1 MPNDEN
7 KNGKRKISIFEY
19 LVVGAG
25 AVAVWETAKTFASRP
40 RRRRSREDRELDED
54 LGDFE

>member
-1 MPNDEN
+1 MAKDEN

-25 AVAVWETAKTFASRP
+25 AVAIWETAKSFAPSP
-40 RRRRSREDRELDED
+40 RRRARSVDAELEDELGEID
-54 LGDFE
+54 

>member
-1 MPNDEN
+1 MANEEN

-25 AVAVWETAKTFASRP
+25 AVAVWETAKSFAGRP
-40 RRRRSREDRELDED
+40 RRRRYREDPELDDD
-54 LGDFE
+54 LGDLE